1 MSPKSV
7 ALSWHFCGDSARPT
21 PVAAGAAIIHAAVD
35 KTLPVLNPASASGLP
50 ATLGPG
56 AELAPAVEPI
66 EPIEPIETPERCRN
80 CGTVWPQPRPNY
92 CGHCGQ
98 ETNLKPPT
106 LLEFAQQFGGS
117 YISME
122 GALWRTLLLLLFRPG
137 RLTREYLSGRKR
149 RYVLPLR
156 LYLTI
161 SVVALL
167 ALQWSGAM
175 QPESGRDFVRFDG
188 SDEINNTRLEITEAI
203 KAGMEDGHFV
213 CNGLP
218 ASWCKQLEDRFTL
231 DAKAMEREL
240 KQVPKRFVSHWGSA
254 MFALLPLYA
263 FFLKIIYFNRR
274 MRWSEHLVFAL
285 HLHAFIFAMVLVK
298 ISGVPWLG
306 NVALVAIPIYSVIAL
321 QVVYGGRWW
330 ASTLRVLT
338 LGFSYFVA
346 LTTAMAF
353 VAIWAFVA

>member
-1 MSPKSV
+1 MNAV
-7 ALSWHFCGDSARPT
+7 TVIPT
-21 PVAAGAAIIHAAVD
+21 APPV
-35 KTLPVLNPASASGLP
+35 
-50 ATLGPG
+50 
-56 AELAPAVEPI
+56 
-66 EPIEPIETPERCRN
+66 ETCRN
-80 CGTVWPQPRPNY
+80 CGEPLGTPRPNY

-98 ETNLKPPT
+98 ETHLKPPT
-106 LLEFAQQFGGS
+106 VMEFAQQFGGS

-167 ALQWSGAM
+167 ALQWSGAVQAPPDKPM
-175 QPESGRDFVRFDG
+175 VQFDD
-188 SDEINNTRLEITEAI
+188 SAERNDTRIDLGGIL
-203 KAGMEDGHFV
+203 AGMKDGKFV

-218 ASWCKQLEDRFTL
+218 EAWCERLRERFML
-231 DAKAMEREL
+231 DSKSMEKEL
-240 KQVPKRFVSHWGSA
+240 RQVPQRFVSHWGSA

-263 FFLKIIYFNRR
+263 LFLKLVYIDRG

-285 HLHAFIFAMVLVK
+285 HLHAFIFAMVLLQL
-298 ISGVPWLG
+298 VPLGWVRALAWLAMP
-306 NVALVAIPIYSVIAL
+306 VYSVIAL

-330 ASTLRVLT
+330 STTLRVIA
-338 LGFSYFVA
+338 LGLLYFIA
-346 LTTAMAF
+346 LTTTMAF
-353 VAIWAFVA
+353 VGIWAFIA

>member
-1 MSPKSV
+1 MSAIIVIPTTDPTTTAV
-7 ALSWHFCGDSARPT
+7 VEAAPEPT
-21 PVAAGAAIIHAAVD
+21 PAQEA
-35 KTLPVLNPASASGLP
+35 
-50 ATLGPG
+50 
-56 AELAPAVEPI
+56 
-66 EPIEPIETPERCRN
+66 CRN
-80 CGTVWPQPRPNY
+80 CGEVLPRPRPNY

-122 GALWRTLLLLLFRPG
+122 GALWRTLLLLLFLPG
-137 RLTREYLSGRKR
+137 RLTREYLAGRKR

-161 SVVALL
+161 SVIALL

-175 QPESGRDFVRFDG
+175 RPADGKELLRFDK
-188 SDEINNTRLEITEAI
+188 SDEMNDTRLEVFETV
-203 KAGMEDGHFV
+203 KAGMENGKFV
-213 CNGLP
+213 CRGLP
-218 ASWCKQLEDRFTL
+218 ASWCERLKERFSL
-231 DAKAMEREL
+231 DAKGMEREVR
-240 KQVPKRFVSHWGSA
+240 KVPERFVSHWGSA

-263 FFLKIIYFNRR
+263 FFLKLLYINRR

-298 ISGVPWLG
+298 LTGVPWLG
-306 NVALVAIPIYSVIAL
+306 TAALAAIPLYSVIAL

-330 ASTLRVLT
+330 ATTLRVMT
-338 LGFSYFVA
+338 LGFCYFMA
-346 LTTAMAF
+346 LVTLMAF
-353 VAIWAFVA
+353 VAVWAFVA